1 MEPLYCLYFDTRY
14 IFYIISISR
23 GLWVKVV
30 KWDYC
35 DVIQSFG
42 DFQNKLS
49 RVTTILF
56 SVFSI
61 LVGQSYFNAI
71 NNIKHTIKCILQ
83 GLGGVEISSATRT
96 LVIICKVY
104 FIAVLN
110 LFTQDFQVVWIR
122 GSTRPISLFYSKV
135 DRVIIYNIY
144 D

>member
-1 MEPLYCLYFDTRY
+1 
-14 IFYIISISR
+14 
-23 GLWVKVV
+23 
-30 KWDYC
+30 
-35 DVIQSFG
+35 
-42 DFQNKLS
+42 
-49 RVTTILF
+49 
-56 SVFSI
+56 
-61 LVGQSYFNAI
+61 
-71 NNIKHTIKCILQ
+71 
-83 GLGGVEISSATRT
+83 LGGVEISSATRT